1 MPVTAVVGANW
12 GDEGKGK
19 MIDYMAAR
27 ADVVVRFQGGANAG
41 HTVITPFGKFVTHLL
56 PSGVFHPNVT
66 NIIGPGVALDVAA
79 LVKEYNALQA
89 AGVPKPRVIVSDR
102 AQLVLPVHRILDQ
115 YEEERLGDNKFG
127 STQTGIAPFYAD
139 KYFKVGI
146 SAADLRDPDRLLTAI
161 EKNIEKKNI
170 LFEHL
175 YHRTGFSARDLC
187 DELLGH
193 APEILPLLAD
203 TSTLL
208 HQAIEQNQAILLE
221 GQLGALKDP
230 DHGIYP
236 FVTSSSPL
244 AGHASV
250 GAGIPP
256 WAIKRIVAVTKAYAT
271 CVGAGPLVTEI
282 FGREADILRERG
294 GDKGEF
300 GATTGRPRRV
310 GWFDAV
316 ATWYGC
322 RIQGAT
328 EVVLSMLDVIEY
340 LDAIPVCTAYLL
352 DGRKINHF
360 PIPALLD
367 RVSPVWEMLPGWRK
381 DIRHIREF
389 SDLPENARNYVKQIE
404 RLIETPIRW
413 LSVGPQRDAVI
424 SVQQ

>member
-1 MPVTAVVGANW
+1 MPVTAIVGANW

-19 MIDYMAAR
+19 MIDYMADR

-41 HTVITPFGKFVTHLL
+41 HTVISPYGKFVTHLL

-66 NIIGPGVALDVAA
+66 NIIGPGVAVDLKA
-79 LVKEYNALQA
+79 LTKELNALQA
-89 AGVPKPRVIVSDR
+89 AGVPKPKVVVSDR
-102 AQLVLPVHRILDQ
+102 AQLVLPLHRKLDQ
-115 YEEERLGDNKFG
+115 YEEERLGKKKFG

-139 KYFKVGI
+139 KYFKIGI
-146 SAADLRDPDRLLTAI
+146 SVAGMRAPDRLLAVL
-161 EKNIEKKNI
+161 EQNVEKKNI
-170 LFEHL
+170 LLEHL
-175 YHRTGFSARDLC
+175 YHRTAFSARDLC

-193 APEILPLLAD
+193 APAILPLLAD

-208 HQAIEQNQAILLE
+208 HQAIEKDKAILLE

-244 AGHASV
+244 AGYAAV

-256 WAIKRIVAVTKAYAT
+256 WTINRIIAVTKAYAT
-271 CVGAGPLVTEI
+271 CVGAGPFVTEI
-282 FGREADILRERG
+282 FGREADTLRERG

-316 ATWYGC
+316 ATRYGC

-328 EVVLSMLDVIEY
+328 EVVLSMLDVLEY
-340 LDAIPVCTAYLL
+340 LDAIPICTGYRL
-352 DGRKINHF
+352 DDCTSKNF
-360 PIPALLD
+360 PSPALLD
-367 RVSPVWEMLPGWRK
+367 RVSPVWEMLPGWK
-381 DIRHIREF
+381 SDIRHIRRF
-389 SDLPENARNYVKQIE
+389 RDLPENVRNYVKRIE

-424 SVQQ
+424 PVS